1 MSKAERQTIA
11 LLAVVSG
18 SLDTIEEF
26 NLDSVN
32 MPTILY
38 AKDQC
43 NKAIYHYPCSDSPDK
58 LLKFIKECLTAYD
71 LKLKNLPTLNYNSI
85 LLINICSIILNDVTE
100 RIRDKTKL
108 EIIEPTKEA
117 IVALHDRI
125 DPLGINYEDYELA
138 DNLIQIMYKLI
149 KF

>member
-43 NKAIYHYPCSDSPDK
+43 NEAIYHYPCSDSPDK